1 MVYGMKQK
9 KRGIRLFRMI
19 AAVILCLASLLLAG
33 CRNTEVPSPGT
44 ESGTG
49 SGEESGGISSD
60 RFDTKTPCVIFGKQ
74 NISESGL
81 HFTAGEA
88 AGELQFITIREV
100 DSLLL
105 EFDRKSDADTVRLDL
120 DESRLD
126 AYRGKA
132 VAFSV
137 YCYVSQESQLKLS
150 YRNAAGEEAVAIGRT
165 GAVNDWA
172 YVTIP
177 VKDPSFEKT
186 DDGHQFRLEF
196 SGDSYLRIA
205 YIGMKQ
211 LPDAALTAKEEP
223 TLIQSKFDST
233 QYIVAETNVLCYG
246 AIGDGESDDTAAFQA
261 AISYV
266 SSIGGG
272 AIYVPAGRYLVSS
285 SLYLPPRVQL
295 VGELNPEGDYT
306 DSTVLYIG
314 WGKGETE
321 GAAIVMDTQS
331 AVQHL
336 AIYYPGQTLASGEP
350 VVYPTTI
357 KQFAGFHESCTVED
371 VALINSYIGFDFTQ
385 GENVSLMSLKNIR
398 GTCLNTGYMMD
409 CCYDISRM
417 ENMSFS
423 PEVWLASGLAEKPD
437 EEQLRS
443 YMHQNSIGFIIQR
456 VDWTYMDGLYVAGL
470 NKGIVTRGT
479 EAGWPCGAASDI
491 VAEDCYIC
499 IYIVGVADPGMLFT
513 QSKLRATGDEGARC
527 VYISETNGASISFI
541 NGDMESEGTYAVETA
556 SRGALVMD
564 NCKLSGQKSGFS
576 ASTYKR
582 ISFVNSS
589 VNQPSPRLQNT
600 EDAQLRGSLS
610 DYDYK
615 KKVTCKPG
623 SDRLIDL
630 VAEYDLKEDTDITEA
645 LQKAIDSL
653 KGIGGTVYL
662 SAGQYRVESPITVWE
677 GIEIRGCQD
686 TFHFVT
692 GSLILTDY
700 GKEDEDGE
708 ALFTLMSGAGLRGVS
723 ICYDKVASNDIKPY
737 AYTVRGNGEGVYAV
751 SVGLNAY
758 NGFDFFT
765 NRCDAHYIE
774 DLWGTCLNTV
784 VRVGGGSE
792 KGIIRDVHF
801 NLGAWQNNH
810 FHVSESHDYLKKN
823 AKHFVIE
830 NCTDE
835 ILYHCFTFASENGL
849 YVGEGTRNL
858 FVLSIGFDSGN
869 RDIIFDKDAEVTLVN
884 TQLVV
889 LDASDN
895 TYIASTADFTGKVQM
910 VGFLLWG
917 TPRHTMIINGSGEF
931 VAHGGIAYV
940 SGTNLAVANG
950 GNVRIAAC
958 VNRSEGCDIQFN
970 IAEGIEGFA
979 AHSNIFFGSSRYTSR
994 ADKAKLDIKM

>member
-1 MVYGMKQK
+1 M
-9 KRGIRLFRMI
+9 FRMLA
-19 AAVILCLASLLLAG
+19 AAVLCLASLLFAG
-33 CRNTEVPSPGT
+33 CRNTNVPSPGT
-44 ESGTG
+44 ETGTG
-49 SGEESGGISSD
+49 SGGDTGTIQSD
-60 RFDTKTPCVIFGKQ
+60 RFDTNVPCLLFEKQ
-74 NISESGL
+74 QVMESGL
-81 HFTAGEA
+81 HFTSGEG
-88 AGELQFITIREV
+88 AGELNFITIRDV

-105 EFDRKSDADTVRLDL
+105 EFDRKSDAGAVRMDL
-120 DESRLD
+120 DDGRKEE
-126 AYRGKA
+126 YRGKA
-132 VAFSV
+132 IAFSI
-137 YCYVSQESQLKLS
+137 YCYVSQDSTLSLS
-150 YRNAAGEEAVAIGRT
+150 YRNAAGEEAVASGKT
-165 GAVNDWA
+165 AVTNGWG

-177 VKDPSFEKT
+177 VKDASFDKL
-186 DDGHQFRLEF
+186 DDGHEF
-196 SGDSYLRIA
+196 KLKFTGDPYLRIA
-205 YIGMKQ
+205 YIGLKK
-211 LPDAALTAKEEP
+211 LPDAALNAWEKP

-246 AIGDGESDDTAAFQA
+246 ALGDGVSDDTAAFQA

-272 AIYVPAGRYLVSS
+272 AIYVPAGRYLLTS

-306 DSTVLYIG
+306 DSSVLYIG
-314 WGKGETE
+314 WGAGETE
-321 GAAIVMDTQS
+321 SAAIVMDTQS
-331 AVQHL
+331 AVQHM
-336 AIYYPGQTLASGEP
+336 AIYYPEQTLKNGEP

-417 ENMSFS
+417 ENMSFG

-437 EEQLRS
+437 EQQLRT

-456 VDWTYMDGLYVAGL
+456 VDWTYMNGLYVSGL

-541 NGDMESEGTYAVETA
+541 NGDMESEGTYAVETE

-564 NCKLSGQKSGFS
+564 NCKLSGTKSGFS
-576 ASTYKR
+576 AATYKR
-582 ISFVNSS
+582 ISFVNSN
-589 VNQPSPRLQNT
+589 VKQPSPRIQN
-600 EDAQLRGSLS
+600 ENDAQLLGDLS
-610 DYDYK
+610 DYDYDR
-615 KKVTCKPG
+615 KVTCKPG

-630 VAEYDLKEDTDITEA
+630 VSEYDLKEGSDITEI
-645 LQKAIDSL
+645 LQSAIDSL
-653 KGIGGTVYL
+653 KGVGGTVYL
-662 SAGQYRVESPITVWE
+662 SAGQYRVERPITVWE

-700 GKEDEDGE
+700 GKEDEGGE
-708 ALFTLMSGAGLRGVS
+708 ALFTLMSGAGLRGLS
-723 ICYDKVASNDIKPY
+723 ICYDKVASTDIKPY

-801 NLGAWQNNH
+801 NLGAWQNNI
-810 FHVSESHDYLKKN
+810 FHVNESHDYLKKN

-835 ILYHCFTFASENGL
+835 VLYHCFTFASENGL
-849 YVGEGTRNL
+849 YVGEGTKNL
-858 FVLSIGFDSGN
+858 FILSIGFDSGN
-869 RDIIFDKDAEVTLVN
+869 RDIILDKDAEVTLVN

-895 TYIASTADFTGKVQM
+895 TYIQTTADFTGKVQM

-917 TPRHTMIINGSGEF
+917 TPRHTMVINGNGEF
-931 VAHGGIAYV
+931 TAHGGIAYI
-940 SGTNLAVANG
+940 SGTNLVLAKG
-950 GNVRIAAC
+950 GKVRIAGC
-958 VNRSEGCDIQFN
+958 VNRSEGCNIQFY
-970 IAEGIEGFA
+970 IEEGVESFA
-979 AHSNIFFGSSRYTSR
+979 AHSNVFFGASRYTSF
-994 ADKAKLDIKM
+994 ADKSKLDIKM